1 MKKTET
7 GFSRRTFLR
16 GSAVGVGMLAAPAI
30 ISHKAL
36 ASSGELNFMGWAG
49 YPVLAEKVFPAFTA
63 ATGITVNFNEQP
75 GQDDMFAQAKLAL
88 QTGGTDVVEPTVDR
102 VGGWASNGLVQPWD
116 MTKLNVDNYLPGLA
130 DGKMGEMATID
141 GQRYIVLSVWGTEAL
156 VYNKEAMP
164 LVYGTAS
171 LGDLF
176 NPANEGKVTARAHSV
191 LASMGRWLDS
201 EGKLPMP
208 WLDGYKSEEN
218 MIVVWDIALA
228 EATKVKS
235 NFIQWWTGENEA
247 QAAFLA
253 NGAVLGQCWDSTGYN
268 LREQGFGFMPP
279 KEGAFAWNQGVVL
292 MKNAVNVEQAH
303 AFAKWLS
310 EPEGSALWAT
320 AFSANPV
327 GKGAIDLMDPAVA
340 EFYNSSFNDDAL
352 SKLWWWPEQQAWFI
366 AKRGEYQDKL
376 KAA

>member
-1 MKKTET
+1 
-7 GFSRRTFLR
+7 
-16 GSAVGVGMLAAPAI
+16 
-30 ISHKAL
+30 
-36 ASSGELNFMGWAG
+36 
-49 YPVLAEKVFPAFTA
+49 
-63 ATGITVNFNEQP
+63 
-75 GQDDMFAQAKLAL
+75 
-88 QTGGTDVVEPTVDR
+88 
-102 VGGWASNGLVQPWD
+102 
-116 MTKLNVDNYLPGLA
+116 
-130 DGKMGEMATID
+130 
-141 GQRYIVLSVWGTEAL
+141 
-156 VYNKEAMP
+156 
-164 LVYGTAS
+164 
-171 LGDLF
+171 
-176 NPANEGKVTARAHSV
+176 
-191 LASMGRWLDS
+191 
-201 EGKLPMP
+201 
-208 WLDGYKSEEN
+208 